1 MNDSFILRDRKW
13 REQNER
19 VTLSSYATFS
29 GVHSEEIKKN
39 LKILLELALKEI
51 EIESFTQKLFVD

>member
-29 GVHSEEIKKN
+29 GDSEEVKKN
-39 LKILLELALKEI
+39 LKILLEHVLKEI
-51 EIESFTQKLFVD
+51 EIE